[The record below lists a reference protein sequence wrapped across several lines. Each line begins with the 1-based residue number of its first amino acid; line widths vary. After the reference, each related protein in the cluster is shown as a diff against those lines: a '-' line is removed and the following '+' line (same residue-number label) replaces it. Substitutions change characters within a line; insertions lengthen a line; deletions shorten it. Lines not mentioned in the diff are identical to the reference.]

1 MEDYLRNK
9 TMKHFAGHS
18 LSDFFS
24 SNILLVML
32 MSLKIEI
39 ERMRRISDKN
49 MRAYNARDKMQEN
62 EEKEK
67 VFYC

>member
-1 MEDYLRNK
+1 
-9 TMKHFAGHS
+9 MKHFAGHS

-32 MSLKIEI
+32 MSLKKEI

-67 VFYC
+67 VFFFIFKLMLLL

>member
-1 MEDYLRNK
+1 M
-9 TMKHFAGHS
+9 
-18 LSDFFS
+18 
-24 SNILLVML
+24 LL
-32 MSLKIEI
+32 SLKIEI

-67 VFYC
+67 VFFFKKN